1 MFFVL
6 FFVVVHVSKKKK
18 WILGWVGV
26 VWPIRVFFG
35 FLDFFFT

>member
-18 WILGWVGV
+18 LDRGLGRWGLTNTSFSQ
-26 VWPIRVFFG
+26 FF
-35 FLDFFFT
+35 